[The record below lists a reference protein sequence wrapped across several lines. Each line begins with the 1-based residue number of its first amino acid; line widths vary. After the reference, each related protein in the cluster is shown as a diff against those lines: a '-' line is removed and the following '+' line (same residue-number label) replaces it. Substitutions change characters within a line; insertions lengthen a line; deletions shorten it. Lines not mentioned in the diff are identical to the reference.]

1 MKSNRRHY
9 SNTDAIIRNPPET
22 HTGRGFKLTH
32 IKTPEANL
40 GRTADPRRYQS
51 QDTIVETYGPCIRF
65 NRCRNIGELGDGLC
79 VNCWDG
85 TNSSDTY
92 KRGSIADEQDR
103 RE

>member
-1 MKSNRRHY
+1 MR
-9 SNTDAIIRNPPET
+9 IQ
-22 HTGRGFKLTH
+22 RGLELTP
-32 IKTPEANL
+32 IKTPNANV
-40 GRTADPRRYQS
+40 RVTDARRYES
-51 QDTIVETYGPCIRF
+51 QDHIAETYGPCIRF

-92 KRGSIADEQDR
+92 KRESIADEQDR